1 MYEAREET
9 DGKEQ
14 EKKSVG
20 DKQQFISVSC
30 YTSAH
35 CPGALVSGVL
45 FKPPTTWHHCGYSSG
60 PRASPLF
67 SINQHCRLLNNLH
80 SPTEELIK
88 AKLDSAAH
96 RANAKFEVLQHTGFI
111 FASLRRFL
119 LKLAHRSRCFSRCV
133 CVFTCSVLVSLGV
146 TVATQ

>member
-60 PRASPLF
+60 PRASPLS
-67 SINQHCRLLNNLH
+67 SISQLQRALNNLH

-88 AKLDSAAH
+88 AKRDSAAH
-96 RANAKFEVLQHTGFI
+96 RA
-111 FASLRRFL
+111 S
-119 LKLAHRSRCFSRCV
+119 
-133 CVFTCSVLVSLGV
+133 VSLKFYN
-146 TVATQ
+146 TQVLFLPRSEAFF

>member
-1 MYEAREET
+1 MYEAGGET

-14 EKKSVG
+14 ETKSVG

-60 PRASPLF
+60 PRASPL
-67 SINQHCRLLNNLH
+67 SSISQLRRSLNYLSHRTINQGETR
-80 SPTEELIK
+80 
-88 AKLDSAAH
+88 H
-96 RANAKFEVLQHTGFI
+96 RANVSLKFYNTGFI
-111 FASLRRFL
+111 FASLESFL
-119 LKLAHRSRCFSRCV
+119 LKLSHRSRSFLRCV
-133 CVFTCSVLVSLGV
+133 CVFTRSVLLSV
-146 TVATQ
+146 